1 MRNLNRRDDDVDS
14 DNNNDYDHIL
24 DERRN
29 SRSYHAPDDSYLSTS
44 IFSWSFLPLV
54 SIVKGV

>member
-1 MRNLNRRDDDVDS
+1 MWNLNRRDDDVDS
-14 DNNNDYDHIL
+14 DNNNDYNHIL

-44 IFSWSFLPLV
+44 IFLMIFSSPC
-54 SIVKGV
+54 